1 MPLPALDSTGSEAF
15 LELLERMTADA
26 SQIQEELL
34 QEILTTNAN
43 TQYLKGFLN
52 GCSDKQLFKKAVPVV
67 QYQDIKPY
75 VDRIANGEPS
85 HLISAH
91 PITELLL
98 SSGTSGG
105 KRKAIPTTAEEPRR
119 RAFYSNLT
127 ATILNKH
134 IESWNQ
140 GKQMN
145 FRFIMPAMTTS
156 GGLVVTNVVSS
167 NFRRSRI
174 QNRSNCWN
182 NDTSP
187 DDVILCEDIK
197 QSMYCQLLCGL
208 VQRDTVVRIGTTY
221 ASGFLRVIKFLEEH
235 WQELCSNIKTGHISD
250 WIIAPKC
257 RKAVSL
263 ILSQQMPNLADL
275 IEVECRSGS
284 WGGIIKRLWP
294 RTKCIEVVST
304 GPMTQY
310 IPKLEFYCGGI
321 PLVSMYYAASEG
333 FFGLNLKP
341 LSDPYHVSYFLV
353 PWMAYYEFLP
363 LDHKQST
370 TQDHSQDNDTNC
382 MSTLGDHDLKG
393 ELVDLANVQIG
404 QHYELVVTTFTGLYR
419 YRVGDVLMAT
429 DFHNNTPQFKVVQR
443 RNVVLGIDLDKT
455 TEEDLLK
462 AVSKAMQILEP
473 LGYLLTD
480 YSSYADMSCFPGHY
494 VLFWELQMRENEG
507 VPVVLDRAKMEG
519 CCNLVE
525 ESLDGMYKTLRR
537 RSNVI
542 DPLEIRIV
550 KQGTFDG
557 LMDLFLS
564 EGAALNQ
571 YKTPKCIKSEK
582 AIQFLNSMVVETFFS
597 QVLPNVQALT
607 STG

>member
-1 MPLPALDSTGSEAF
+1 MSLPALDSTDSQAL
-15 LELLERMTADA
+15 LELLEKMTADA
-26 SQIQEELL
+26 SQIQDDLL
-34 QEILTTNAN
+34 QQILTTNAN

-52 GCSDKQLFKKAVPVV
+52 GYSDKQLFKKAVPVV
-67 QYQDIKPY
+67 EYQDIEPF
-75 VDRIANGEPS
+75 VDRIANGESS
-85 HLISAH
+85 HLISSH

-119 RAFYSNLT
+119 RAFYASLT

-134 IESWNQ
+134 IEFWNQ

-145 FRFIMPAMTTS
+145 FRFIMPEMTTL
-156 GGLVVTNVVSS
+156 GGLVVTNAVSS

-187 DDVILCEDIK
+187 DEVILCEDIK

-208 VQRDTVVRIGTTY
+208 VQRDAVVRIGTTY

-235 WQELCSNIKTGHISD
+235 WQELCSNIKTGNISD
-250 WIIAPKC
+250 WVIDPGC
-257 RKAVSL
+257 QKAVSL
-263 ILSQQMPNLADL
+263 ILSQQMPDLADS
-275 IEVECRSGS
+275 IEIECRSGS
-284 WGGIIKRLWP
+284 WGGIVKRLWP

-304 GPMTQY
+304 GTMTQY
-310 IPKLEFYCGGI
+310 IPNLEFYCGGV

-341 LSDPYHVSYFLV
+341 LSDPYNVSYTLV
-353 PWMAYYEFLP
+353 PWMAYYEFLR
-363 LDHKQST
+363 LGHK
-370 TQDHSQDNDTNC
+370 QDHSQDNDTNC
-382 MSTLGDHDLKG
+382 MSTLG
-393 ELVDLANVQIG
+393 ELVDLVNVQIG
-404 QHYELVVTTFTGLYR
+404 QQYELVVTTFTGLYR
-419 YRVGDVLMAT
+419 YRVGDVLMVT
-429 DFHNNTPQFKVVQR
+429 DFRNDTPQFKVVQR
-443 RNVVLGIDLDKT
+443 RNVVLSIDLDKT
-455 TEEDLLK
+455 TEEGLLK

-473 LGYLLTD
+473 LGCLLTD
-480 YSSYADMSCFPGHY
+480 YSSYADVSCFPGHY
-494 VLFWELQMRENEG
+494 VLFWELQMRENAG
-507 VPVVLDRAKMEG
+507 TAAVLERVQMEG
-519 CCNLVE
+519 CCNVVE

-542 DPLEIRIV
+542 DPLEIRVV
-550 KQGTFDG
+550 KRGTFDG

-564 EGAALNQ
+564 EGASLNQ
-571 YKTPKCIKSEK
+571 YKTPKRIKSEK

-597 QVLPNVQALT
+597 RVLPAFPP
-607 STG
+607 TG

>member
-1 MPLPALDSTGSEAF
+1 MPLPALDSTDSEAL
-15 LELLERMTADA
+15 LELLEKVTADA
-26 SQIQEELL
+26 SQIQDELL

-52 GCSDKQLFKKAVPVV
+52 GYSDKQLFKKAVPVV
-67 QYQDIKPY
+67 EYQDIEPF
-75 VDRIANGEPS
+75 VDRIANGESS

-119 RAFYSNLT
+119 RAFYASLT

-134 IESWNQ
+134 IEFWNQ

-145 FRFIMPAMTTS
+145 FRFIMPEMTTL
-156 GGLVVTNVVSS
+156 GGLAVTNAVSS
-167 NFRRSRI
+167 NFRRSRM

-187 DDVILCEDIK
+187 DEVILCQDIK
-197 QSMYCQLLCGL
+197 QSMYCQLVCGL
-208 VQRDTVVRIGTTY
+208 VQRDAVVRIGTTY

-250 WIIAPKC
+250 WIIDPGC
-257 RKAVSL
+257 QKAVSS
-263 ILSQQMPNLADL
+263 ILSQQMPCLADS
-275 IEVECRSGS
+275 IEIECRSGS
-284 WGGIIKRLWP
+284 WGGIVKRLWP

-304 GPMTQY
+304 GTMTQY
-310 IPKLEFYCGGI
+310 IPNLEFYCGGV

-341 LSDPYHVSYFLV
+341 LSDPYNVSYTLV

-363 LDHKQST
+363 LGHKQST
-370 TQDHSQDNDTNC
+370 TQEHSQDNDTNC
-382 MSTLGDHDLKG
+382 MSTLG
-393 ELVDLANVQIG
+393 ELVDLVNVQIG
-404 QHYELVVTTFTGLYR
+404 QQYELVVTTFTGLYR
-419 YRVGDVLMAT
+419 YRVGDVLMVT

-443 RNVVLGIDLDKT
+443 RNVVLSIDLDKT
-455 TEEDLLK
+455 TEEGLLK

-480 YSSYADMSCFPGHY
+480 YSSYADMSSFPGHY
-494 VLFWELQMRENEG
+494 VSSITGIRRFQCREISRG
-507 VPVVLDRAKMEG
+507 IAAK
-519 CCNLVE
+519 C
-525 ESLDGMYKTLRR
+525 
-537 RSNVI
+537 
-542 DPLEIRIV
+542 
-550 KQGTFDG
+550 
-557 LMDLFLS
+557 
-564 EGAALNQ
+564 
-571 YKTPKCIKSEK
+571 
-582 AIQFLNSMVVETFFS
+582 
-597 QVLPNVQALT
+597 
-607 STG
+607 

>member
-1 MPLPALDSTGSEAF
+1 MPLPALDSTDSEAL
-15 LELLERMTADA
+15 LELLEKVTADA
-26 SQIQEELL
+26 SQIQDELL
-34 QEILTTNAN
+34 QEVLTTNAN

-52 GCSDKQLFKKAVPVV
+52 GYSDKQLFKKAVPVV
-67 QYQDIKPY
+67 EYQDIEPF
-75 VDRIANGEPS
+75 VDRIANGESS

-119 RAFYSNLT
+119 RAFYASLT

-134 IESWNQ
+134 IEFWNQ

-145 FRFIMPAMTTS
+145 FRFIMPEMTTL
-156 GGLVVTNVVSS
+156 GGLAVTNAVSS
-167 NFRRSRI
+167 NFRRSRM

-187 DDVILCEDIK
+187 DEVILCQDIK

-208 VQRDTVVRIGTTY
+208 VQRDAVVRIGTTY

-250 WIIAPKC
+250 WIIDPGC
-257 RKAVSL
+257 QKAVSS
-263 ILSQQMPNLADL
+263 ILSQQMPGLADS
-275 IEVECRSGS
+275 IEIECRSGS
-284 WGGIIKRLWP
+284 WGGIVKRLWP

-304 GPMTQY
+304 GTMTQY
-310 IPKLEFYCGGI
+310 IPNLEFYCGGV

-341 LSDPYHVSYFLV
+341 LSDPYNVSYTLV
-353 PWMAYYEFLP
+353 PWMAYY
-363 LDHKQST
+363 D
-370 TQDHSQDNDTNC
+370 
-382 MSTLGDHDLKG
+382 TLGDHDLKG
-393 ELVDLANVQIG
+393 ELVDLVNVQIG
-404 QHYELVVTTFTGLYR
+404 QQYELVVTTFTGLYR
-419 YRVGDVLMAT
+419 YRVGDVLMVT
-429 DFHNNTPQFKVVQR
+429 DFRNNTPQFKVVQR
-443 RNVVLGIDLDKT
+443 RNVVLSIDLDKT
-455 TEEDLLK
+455 TEEGLLK

-473 LGYLLTD
+473 LGCLLTD

-494 VLFWELQMRENEG
+494 VLFWELQMRENAG
-507 VPVVLDRAKMEG
+507 IAAVLERVQMEG
-519 CCNLVE
+519 CCNVVE

-542 DPLEIRIV
+542 DPLEIRVV
-550 KQGTFDG
+550 KRGTFDG

-564 EGAALNQ
+564 EGASLNQ
-571 YKTPKCIKSEK
+571 YKTPKSIKSEK

-597 QVLPNVQALT
+597 RVLPAFPP
-607 STG
+607 TG